1 MTSELKF
8 IGAFL
13 KEVGKNDASRVIFYL
28 IFFSFKT
35 LQKNPPKHY
44 YIMENL

>member
-13 KEVGKNDASRVIFYL
+13 KEVGKNDASRVIFLSYL
-28 IFFSFKT
+28 FQF
-35 LQKNPPKHY
+35 
-44 YIMENL
+44 

>member
-13 KEVGKNDASRVIFYL
+13 KEAGKNDASIVNFFYL
-28 IFFSFKT
+28 FQF
-35 LQKNPPKHY
+35 
-44 YIMENL
+44 